1 MMKKINIK
9 INLSIISAALS
20 LLVFLPACD
29 DSKSYSEL
37 LKEEEQAVNWFLANN
52 RVEVTIPEN
61 SDFETGENAPY
72 YKMDKDGF
80 VYMQVVNPGNMENRP
95 KKGDLVYFRFMRK
108 NVKYMA
114 EGANAEWEGN
124 ADDMDPDL
132 GSTSLIYGNQVLQST
147 TQYGDGLQVPLEYLG
162 YNCEVNL
169 VIKSPEGFTSSSSQ
183 CTPYLYNVRYFK
195 AEY

>member
-1 MMKKINIK
+1 MMKKINI
-9 INLSIISAALS
+9 SVISALFS
-20 LLVFLPACD
+20 LLLFLPACD

-37 LKEEEQAVNWFLANN
+37 LKEEEQAVNWYLANN
-52 RVEVTIPEN
+52 KVEITIPEN
-61 SDFETGENAPY
+61 SEFETGENAPY

-80 VYMQVVNPGNMENRP
+80 VYMQVINPGDMENRP
-95 KKGDLVYFRFMRK
+95 RKGDLVYFRFMRK

-114 EGANAEWEGN
+114 EGASVEWEGN

-132 GSTSLIYGNQVLQST
+132 GSTSLIYGNKVLQST
-147 TQYGDGLQVPLEYLG
+147 TQYGDGLQVPLDYLG

-169 VIKSPEGFTSSSSQ
+169 VIKSPEGFTSSASQ